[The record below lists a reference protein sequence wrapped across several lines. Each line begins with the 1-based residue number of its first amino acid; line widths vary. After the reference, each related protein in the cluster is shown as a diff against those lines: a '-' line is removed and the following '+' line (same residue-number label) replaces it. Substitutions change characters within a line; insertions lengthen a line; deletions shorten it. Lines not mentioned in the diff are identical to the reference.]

1 MAVPRRGAVEKLV
14 TFVNVHLLI
23 QIKATRALRY
33 NKVNKWREDEMSR
46 TKPTFDP
53 LFELVLVGPG
63 ETPAPAGPRELGLD
77 SGGWSG
83 TIDSIRTNVVDLE
96 IGVVVARAACAII

>member
-1 MAVPRRGAVEKLV
+1 M

-23 QIKATRALRY
+23 QIKTTRALRY

-46 TKPTFDP
+46 TKPTSDP
-53 LFELVLVGPG
+53 LLELVLVGPG
-63 ETPAPAGPRELGLD
+63 ETPAPARPGELD